1 MRLNPAPAET
11 APADARARILQAAE
25 ALFAERGVAGTTL
38 RAVTAQ
44 AETNIAAV
52 NYHFGG
58 KENLAIEVFRGV
70 ARRSARRRLA
80 LLAQAEARSPRPSA
94 AEIIETFLDPY
105 LTPGAG
111 ALLTHLVLSHRVS
124 PTPWTAAV
132 VREELDDLSR
142 AYVAALH
149 RAAPHLTLA
158 EVHWR
163 YHFMV
168 GAILLA
174 ISDSGP
180 TSRMTRLSDGLASPA
195 DPDALRR
202 QLVGFLAGAFN
213 HPAAPGPIPNDGP
226 HGRDNPE
233 ETPCPEDRS
242 PPSP

>member
-1 MRLNPAPAET
+1 MRLNRATAEPAPP
-11 APADARARILQAAE
+11 PADARARILQAAE
-25 ALFAERGVAGTTL
+25 ALFAEKGVSGTTL
-38 RAVTAQ
+38 RAVTAL

-70 ARRSARRRLA
+70 ARRSARRRLD
-80 LLAQAEARSPRPSA
+80 LLAQAEARGASA
-94 AEIIETFLDPY
+94 AQIIETFLDPY

-132 VREELDDLSR
+132 VREELDDLAR

-149 RAAPHLTLA
+149 RAAPHLTPA

-174 ISDSGP
+174 ISDAGP
-180 TSRMTRLSDGLASPA
+180 GSRMTRLSDGLASPMDA
-195 DPDALRR
+195 EALRR
-202 QLVGFLAGAFN
+202 QLVGFLAAAFDRA
-213 HPAAPGPIPNDGP
+213 AAPDPNDGP
-226 HGRDNPE
+226 KGRASTE